1 MHASLFLTA
10 QNHGVKLLHYIT
22 YVTLK
27 IRLQKLRYS
36 APVNQWSLKSAQTFI
51 QTSGSS
57 ELGPCTYNMAKL
69 LRNCMQHPN
78 VEIRIVAILW
88 VVLPSEKVRDNWGGC
103 YGDSNLTKKRGYM
116 TKRTPSDEKP
126 VLVPNK
132 HSRHQT
138 EEWGLSHAALK
149 THRYIW
155 AFNVIVPEAEA
166 LGEETGSEGR
176 ARLQQ
181 V

>member
-1 MHASLFLTA
+1 
-10 QNHGVKLLHYIT
+10 
-22 YVTLK
+22 
-27 IRLQKLRYS
+27 
-36 APVNQWSLKSAQTFI
+36 
-51 QTSGSS
+51 
-57 ELGPCTYNMAKL
+57 
-69 LRNCMQHPN
+69 
-78 VEIRIVAILW
+78 
-88 VVLPSEKVRDNWGGC
+88 
-103 YGDSNLTKKRGYM
+103 M

-132 HSRHQT
+132 HSRDQT
-138 EEWGLSHAALK
+138 DEWGLSHAALIS
-149 THRYIW
+149 HRFIW